1 MHFLVYLTT
10 NNTNMEATNYI
21 SINKETWNNKVPAH
35 IDSDFYDME
44 SFLNGKNTVP
54 EIDLELL
61 GDIKNKSILH
71 LQCHF
76 GQDSLSLAR
85 LGAKVT
91 GIDLSDKA
99 IEKAKELNDRLK
111 LNATFICCD
120 VYKTLEHIKEKFDIV
135 YTSYGTIGWL
145 PDLEKWAKVI
155 SGALKPNGK
164 FVFVEFHPVLWM
176 FDDDFTKIQYHYH
189 NEKPILEE
197 YTGTYANKEA
207 AITTNYIGW
216 NHSLAEVF
224 HALSKHGLQME
235 HFQEYDYSNYNCFNH
250 TIEFETGKFRIK
262 HLENKLPMMYS
273 LVSKKI

>member
-10 NNTNMEATNYI
+10 YNINMEATNYI
-21 SINKETWNNKVPAH
+21 SINKETWNNKVPVH

-44 SFLNGKNTVP
+44 SFINGRNTLP
-54 EIDLELL
+54 DIDLVLL
-61 GDIKNKSILH
+61 ENIKGKKILH

-91 GIDLSDKA
+91 GIDLSEKA
-99 IEKAKELNDRLK
+99 IEKARQLNDQLQ
-111 LNATFICCD
+111 LDATFICCD
-120 VYKTLEHIKEKFDIV
+120 VYETLEHIKEKFDIV

-145 PDLEKWAKVI
+145 PDLDKWAKVV

-176 FDDDFTKIQYHYH
+176 FDDDFTKIKYHYH
-189 NEKPILEE
+189 NEQPIIEE

-207 AITTNYIGW
+207 EIKTNYIGW

-224 HALSKHGLQME
+224 QSLSNNGLQIE
-235 HFQEYDYSNYNCFNH
+235 HFNEYDYSNYNCFNE
-250 TIEFETGKFRIK
+250 TLEFESGKFRIK
-262 HLENKLPMMYS
+262 HLENKIPMMYS
-273 LVSKKI
+273 IKCSKK